1 MDSMNKNHRQPYAV
15 FRRAGHQ
22 HSAISWGT
30 GRAVARVPRI
40 SGGGTSRSGQGAFAN
55 MCRKGRMFAPTKIWR
70 KWHHR
75 VNVNQKRYALV
86 SALAASAVPALVMA
100 RGHKIDEVR
109 EIPFVVADEVC
120 NMKKTKEAIAFLK
133 KAGCY
138 ADVEKVIESK
148 RFRAGQGKMRNRRY
162 VTRLGPMVVYADG
175 EEAIAL
181 PFRNIPGVELCNV
194 NRMNLLRMAPGG
206 HVGRFVI
213 WTKAAFERLDA
224 LYGSAT
230 VKSEKVDYVLP
241 QSIVTMTDINRIINS
256 TEVQSVVRP
265 AMKNVNYPAHVNPL
279 KNKAA
284 MDELNPYAAIA
295 RAAEQKAVAENIKN
309 KAANQEK
316 KRAEKAKF
324 AEKKAAY
331 FESMM
336 L

>member
-1 MDSMNKNHRQPYAV
+1 
-15 FRRAGHQ
+15 
-22 HSAISWGT
+22 
-30 GRAVARVPRI
+30 
-40 SGGGTSRSGQGAFAN
+40 

-120 NMKKTKEAIAFLK
+120 NMKKTKEAVAFLK

-181 PFRNIPGVELCNV
+181 PFETSPAWSC
-194 NRMNLLRMAPGG
+194 
-206 HVGRFVI
+206 
-213 WTKAAFERLDA
+213 
-224 LYGSAT
+224 AT
-230 VKSEKVDYVLP
+230 
-241 QSIVTMTDINRIINS
+241 
-256 TEVQSVVRP
+256 
-265 AMKNVNYPAHVNPL
+265 
-279 KNKAA
+279 
-284 MDELNPYAAIA
+284 
-295 RAAEQKAVAENIKN
+295 
-309 KAANQEK
+309 
-316 KRAEKAKF
+316 
-324 AEKKAAY
+324 
-331 FESMM
+331 
-336 L
+336 